1 MTVRND
7 IGAIKG
13 VLGLDDEAKV
23 VTGAL
28 NVCIKYVTTV
38 PKDAGG
44 HPEYISRQR
53 WE

>member
-1 MTVRND
+1 MTVWND

-13 VLGLDDEAKV
+13 VLRWDDWAKV

-28 NVCIKYVTTV
+28 NVCIKYITTV

-44 HPEYISRQR
+44 LLG
-53 WE
+53 